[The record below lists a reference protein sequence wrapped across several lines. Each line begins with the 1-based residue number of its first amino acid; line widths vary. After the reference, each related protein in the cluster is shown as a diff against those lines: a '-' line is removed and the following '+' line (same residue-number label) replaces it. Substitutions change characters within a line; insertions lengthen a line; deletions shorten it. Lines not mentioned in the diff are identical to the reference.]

1 MNIIVANKNSS
12 ILNSLDIDIIKSLNG
27 EFAIAEIVQLF
38 SNFFFE
44 KIIID
49 ITAIKDVEDQS
60 QLSYMTENIEPN
72 KIIIY
77 DSIQDEQLIYMLQ
90 SSGIYNIAHSKDEI
104 LELYNNPRASI
115 TSISNNQND
124 DNVYNLS
131 SLSKEDKT
139 IKKPIR
145 NNFFT
150 NDEENEGIYIKRGN
164 KLNPQKRIIGFKNA
178 TSHAG
183 ATSLIYMLV
192 KDLKDLSI
200 LGIELQKH
208 DFTFFNNNKLVSAS
222 KENLS
227 SIINRNSDKSFIL
240 IDLNNEDVEEICD
253 EIIYLIEPSTI
264 MLNKMVTFNNDI
276 LSELNDKKVVLN
288 KSLLNNDDVKV
299 FNKEAELEVLYNIK
313 PLNDKID
320 NSNILREFMRIISN

>member
-49 ITAIKDVEDQS
+49 ITAIKDVDDQS
-60 QLSYMTENIEPN
+60 QLSYLTENIEPN

-77 DSIQDEQLIYMLQ
+77 DNIQDEQLIYMLQ
-90 SSGIYNIAHSKDEI
+90 SSGIYNIAHTKDEI
-104 LELYNNPRASI
+104 IEIYNSPKTNL
-115 TSISNNQND
+115 T
-124 DNVYNLS
+124 NVSSKQFSDSAYNLS
-131 SLSKEDKT
+131 SLSKEDSSTRKT
-139 IKKPIR
+139 R
-145 NNFFT
+145 NNFF
-150 NDEENEGIYIKRGN
+150 EEEEGIYIKKGN
-164 KLNPQKRIIGFKNA
+164 NAKLNPKKRIIGFKDT

-183 ATSLIYMLV
+183 ATSLIYMLI
-192 KDLKDLSI
+192 KDLKDLNI

-208 DFTFFNNNKLVSAS
+208 DFTFFNNNKLISTS
-222 KENLS
+222 KDNLTTV
-227 SIINRNSDKSFIL
+227 INRNSDKSFIL
-240 IDLNNEDVEEICD
+240 IDLNNEDAEDICD
-253 EIIYLIEPSTI
+253 EVIYLIEPSTI

-276 LSELNDKKVVLN
+276 LNELKDKKVVLN
-288 KSLLNNDDVKV
+288 KSLLNDSDIKV
-299 FNKEAELEVLYNIK
+299 FNREAELEVLYNIQ

-320 NSNILREFMRIISN
+320 NSDILREFMRIITN

>member
-60 QLSYMTENIEPN
+60 QLSYLTANIEPN

-77 DSIQDEQLIYMLQ
+77 DNIQDEQLIYMLQ
-90 SSGIYNIAHSKDEI
+90 SSGIYNIAHTKDEI
-104 LELYNNPRASI
+104 IELYNNPRANLLGMPSKQF
-115 TSISNNQND
+115 SDSA
-124 DNVYNLS
+124 YNLS
-131 SLSKEDKT
+131 SLSKEENSTK
-139 IKKPIR
+139 R
-145 NNFFT
+145 VRSNFF
-150 NDEENEGIYIKRGN
+150 DDEGIYIKKGN
-164 KLNPQKRIIGFKNA
+164 NSKLNPQKRIIGFKNT

-183 ATSLIYMLV
+183 ATSLIYMLI
-192 KDLKDLSI
+192 KDLKDLDM

-208 DFTFFNNNKLVSAS
+208 DFTFFSNNKLISAS
-222 KENLS
+222 KDNLAT
-227 SIINRNSDKSFIL
+227 IINRNSDKSFIL
-240 IDLNNEDVEEICD
+240 IDLNNEDAEDICD
-253 EIIYLIEPSTI
+253 EVIYLIEPSTI

-276 LSELNDKKVVLN
+276 LNELRDKKVVLN
-288 KSLLNNDDVKV
+288 KSLLNDSDIRV
-299 FNKEAELEVLYNIK
+299 FNREAELDVLYNIQ

-320 NSNILREFMRIISN
+320 NSDILRDFMRIITN